1 MSSDAPSRIEKG
13 VQRPLAIEI
22 RVDGE
27 PIAAVPGEA
36 LASALLASGQRA
48 FRRTE
53 RRGELRGPYCNMGV
67 CFECVVDVDGAPVQA
82 CMTPVREGM
91 QVSTGVARAPG

>member
-1 MSSDAPSRIEKG
+1 MRRPAP
-13 VQRPLAIEI
+13 VEI

-27 PIAAVPGEA
+27 ATAAVPGES
-36 LASALLASGQRA
+36 LASALLASGRRA

-53 RRGELRGPYCNMGV
+53 RHGTLRGPYCNMGV
-67 CFECVVDVDGAPVQA
+67 CFECVVDVDGVPTQA

-91 QVSTGVARAPG
+91 QVTTGVPRARG